1 MGEVEFHLASIKY
14 TTVQG
19 DTFDMLAYRAYA
31 DEFKAHYIIQANPD
45 YANVLVF
52 DTGII
57 LTIPILTKSAASSLP
72 PWKR

>member
-1 MGEVEFHLASIKY
+1 MANSITY

-19 DTFDMLAYRAYA
+19 DTFDMLAYRAYG

-45 YANVLVF
+45 CANVLVF
-52 DTGII
+52 NAGII
-57 LTIPILTKSAASSLP
+57 LTVPIISKSAASSLP

>member
-1 MGEVEFHLASIKY
+1 MASSITY

-19 DTFDMLAYRAYA
+19 DTFDMLAYRAYG

-52 DTGII
+52 DAGITLI
-57 LTIPILTKSAASSLP
+57 VPIISKSAASSLP